1 MIRLLKTAVARIQD
15 AQAAMPSDLD
25 GMACDL
31 GDLDE
36 LLGVLSSYTRRLSS
50 AVEGLPDL
58 TEDLRVNE
66 QDGPVPGP
74 GRLQSDRHPHAGRGS
89 GNRPS
94 ADRGQC
100 GSSTQRSAPNAR
112 PLTVGVSR
120 GWRAGQT
127 VRGFAA
133 RCS

>member
-50 AVEGLPDL
+50 AVESLPDL

-66 QDGPVPGP
+66 QDGPVPP
-74 GRLQSDRHPHAGRGS
+74 QLVCNQIAIHTQAACKLDVTVYLGS
-89 GNRPS
+89 GAN
-94 ADRGQC
+94 
-100 GSSTQRSAPNAR
+100 QRID
-112 PLTVGVSR
+112 TVLRFTIPIAEHACFSFRTGR
-120 GWRAGQT
+120 TG
-127 VRGFAA
+127 
-133 RCS
+133 